1 MVQGRFHIGNLG
13 VDQTKKSYSQQVRCE
28 MAFNDNN
35 SDHREKEVN
44 GESAP
49 TVWPFIF
56 FFF

>member
-49 TVWPFIF
+49 TV
-56 FFF
+56 